1 MIDILF
7 TFLLFA
13 YGLGLLLAILIP
25 LWNRFFVIAF
35 VLTLAST
42 ASAAVTDAVVLVD
55 DCSGVCVDPSGLVL
69 TAKHC
74 DHPPVVVVR
83 FKDRTVS
90 ARRVYVCPETE
101 GPVVFDCDGDGFPF
115 ARLAQIVPPNGEK
128 VWSAGYPDL
137 SGRRDLR
144 WASGP
149 MLGGSQF
156 QYQGGAF
163 RGNVVGFATG
173 PGWSGG
179 PLFNHQGEVC
189 GLLDSSDCQ
198 TSVFISYAATREA
211 YVACRNRPAT
221 KPTLYVFGSVHCG
234 PCLKFKQHYA
244 EQKKV
249 RVRLDARFTVVF
261 VDIDVNPGTA
271 DQFGIKEVPAF
282 VVPGEPT
289 ITGYT
294 DPDVLLDKLGLAEQ
308 EPERPATVA
317 AQPKPPV
324 VTQPPVNAEP
334 AAEASPPTAP
344 VTVTVEKPT
353 SVSPL
358 PTPADEKPD
367 RSVADRLDRLSG
379 LVQTGVSIATWLG
392 VGGMTGG
399 AGGLILGGLALWR
412 TLRRR
417 REAKSPRDSPL
428 SATTPTATS
437 PTPKPPVI
445 TVESPPPPQAIV
457 PETRFAPYE
466 RDTFAE
472 AFAWAEAELVRKYP
486 GSVSTLE
493 AMKGLINQFLSAKGV
508 KPKS

>member
-1 MIDILF
+1 MIDFLF
-7 TFLLFA
+7 TLLLFV
-13 YGLGLLLAILIP
+13 YGLCLLLAILIP
-25 LWNRFFVIAF
+25 LWNRFFVVAF
-35 VLTLAST
+35 VLALTST
-42 ASAAVTDAVVLVD
+42 ASAAVSDAVVLVG
-55 DCSGVCVDPSGLVL
+55 DCSGVCVDPTGLVL

-83 FKDRTVS
+83 FKDRRVS

-101 GPVVFDCDGDGFPF
+101 GPVVFDCDGEGFPF
-115 ARLAQIVPPNGEK
+115 ARLAEIVPPNGEK

-137 SGRRDLR
+137 AGRRELR

-149 MLGGSQF
+149 MLGGSHF
-156 QYQGGAF
+156 RYQGGSF
-163 RGNVVGFATG
+163 RGNVVRFSTG

-179 PLFNHQGEVC
+179 PLFNQQGEVC

-211 YVACRNRPAT
+211 YQACRNRPAK

-244 EQKKV
+244 DQGKL
-249 RVRLDARFTVVF
+249 RQRLDARFTVVF
-261 VDIDVNPGTA
+261 VDIDVHPGTA

-282 VVPGEPT
+282 VVPGEPA

-294 DPDVLLDKLGLAEQ
+294 EPGELLDKLGVVEQ
-308 EPERPATVA
+308 KPARPAIVGA
-317 AQPKPPV
+317 PPKPPIV
-324 VTQPPVNAEP
+324 ATPPSNAEP
-334 AAEASPPTAP
+334 ATEPTPPTAP
-344 VTVTVEKPT
+344 VTVTVEKP
-353 SVSPL
+353 L
-358 PTPADEKPD
+358 PTTPSVEKPD
-367 RSVADRLDRLSG
+367 RSMADRLDRLSG

-399 AGGLILGGLALWR
+399 AGGLILGGIALWR

-417 REAKSPRDSPL
+417 RIAASARDSP
-428 SATTPTATS
+428 AVMTAS
-437 PTPKPPVI
+437 PAPKPPVV

-457 PETRFAPYE
+457 TETRFAPYE

>member
-25 LWNRFFVIAF
+25 LWNRFSVIAF
-35 VLTLAST
+35 VLALAST
-42 ASAAVTDAVVLVD
+42 ASAGVSDAVVLIG

-74 DHPPVVVVR
+74 DLPPVVVVR
-83 FKDRTVS
+83 FRDRTVS

-101 GPVVFDCDGDGFPF
+101 GPVVFDCDGEGFPF
-115 ARLAQIVPPNGEK
+115 ARLAEIVPPNGEK
-128 VWSAGYPDL
+128 VWSAGYPDQ
-137 SGRRDLR
+137 SGRRELR

-156 QYQGGAF
+156 RYQGGTF

-179 PLFNHQGEVC
+179 PLFNQQGEVC

-198 TSVFISYAATREA
+198 TSVFISYAATRET

-244 EQKKV
+244 EHKKLQQ
-249 RVRLDARFTVVF
+249 RLDARFTVVF
-261 VDIDVNPGTA
+261 VDIDVHPGTA
-271 DQFGIKEVPAF
+271 DQFSIKEVPAF

-294 DPDVLLDKLGLAEQ
+294 EPDVLLGKLGVVEQ
-308 EPERPATVA
+308 EPERPAVVA
-317 AQPKPPV
+317 PQPKPSV
-324 VTQPPVNAEP
+324 ITPPANAEP
-334 AAEASPPTAP
+334 AAEQAPSTAP
-344 VTVTVEKPT
+344 VTVTVEKPPVPHPT
-353 SVSPL
+353 
-358 PTPADEKPD
+358 TPAAEKPD

-417 REAKSPRDSPL
+417 RTATSARDSPA
-428 SATTPTATS
+428 ATAPVSTS
-437 PTPKPPVI
+437 SIPKPPVV

-457 PETRFAPYE
+457 TETRFAPYE
-466 RDTFAE
+466 RDSFAE

>member
-1 MIDILF
+1 MIDFLF
-7 TFLLFA
+7 TMLLFA
-13 YGLGLLLAILIP
+13 YGLALLLAILIP
-25 LWNRFFVIAF
+25 LWNRFFLIAF
-35 VLTLAST
+35 VLLLTST
-42 ASAAVTDAVVLVD
+42 ATAGVSEAVVRVD

-101 GPVVFDCDGDGFPF
+101 GPVVFDCDGEGFPF
-115 ARLAQIVPPNGEK
+115 ARIAEIVPPNGEK

-137 SGRRDLR
+137 SGRRELR

-149 MLGGSQF
+149 MLGGSHF
-156 QYQGGAF
+156 RYQGGPF
-163 RGNVVGFATG
+163 RGNVVGFSTG

-179 PLFNHQGEVC
+179 PLFNQQGEVC
-189 GLLDSSDCQ
+189 GLLDSSDSC
-198 TSVFISYAATREA
+198 TSVFITYAATREA

-221 KPTLYVFGSVHCG
+221 KPTLYVFGSMHCG

-244 EQKKV
+244 DQAKL
-249 RVRLDARFTVVF
+249 RQRLDARFTVVF
-261 VDIDVNPGTA
+261 VDIDVHPGTA

-282 VVPGEPT
+282 VVPGEPA

-294 DPDVLLDKLGLAEQ
+294 EPDVLLNKLGVAEQ
-308 EPERPATVA
+308 EPERPAIVDA
-317 AQPKPPV
+317 PPKPPI
-324 VTQPPVNAEP
+324 VTPPANSEP
-334 AAEASPPTAP
+334 EPTPPTAP
-344 VTVTVEKPT
+344 VTVTVEKPP
-353 SVSPL
+353 VSP
-358 PTPADEKPD
+358 PITPSVEKPD
-367 RSVADRLDRLSG
+367 RSVVDRLDRLSG

-417 REAKSPRDSPL
+417 RIAASARDSP
-428 SATTPTATS
+428 AVTAPVAVS
-437 PTPKPPVI
+437 PTPKPPVV

-457 PETRFAPYE
+457 TETRFAPYV
-466 RDTFAE
+466 RDPLAAAVLCAE
-472 AFAWAEAELVRKYP
+472 AVLVRSYP

>member
-1 MIDILF
+1 
-7 TFLLFA
+7 
-13 YGLGLLLAILIP
+13 
-25 LWNRFFVIAF
+25 
-35 VLTLAST
+35 
-42 ASAAVTDAVVLVD
+42 
-55 DCSGVCVDPSGLVL
+55 
-69 TAKHC
+69 
-74 DHPPVVVVR
+74 
-83 FKDRTVS
+83 
-90 ARRVYVCPETE
+90 
-101 GPVVFDCDGDGFPF
+101 
-115 ARLAQIVPPNGEK
+115 
-128 VWSAGYPDL
+128 
-137 SGRRDLR
+137 
-144 WASGP
+144 
-149 MLGGSQF
+149 MLGGSHF
-156 QYQGGAF
+156 RYQGGPF
-163 RGNVVGFATG
+163 RGNVVGFSTG

-179 PLFNHQGEVC
+179 PLFNQQGEVC

-211 YVACRNRPAT
+211 YVTCRNRPTT

-234 PCLKFKQHYA
+234 PCRRFKQHYA
-244 EQKKV
+244 DNATLRKQ
-249 RVRLDARFTVVF
+249 LDARFTVVF
-261 VDIDVNPGTA
+261 VDIDVHPGTA

-294 DPDVLLDKLGLAEQ
+294 EPNVLLDKLGVHGQ
-308 EPERPATVA
+308 EPERPAIVDA
-317 AQPKPPV
+317 PPKPPV
-324 VTQPPVNAEP
+324 LTTPPVVAETP
-334 AAEASPPTAP
+334 VDPTPP
-344 VTVTVEKPT
+344 VTVTTEKPP
-353 SVSPL
+353 V
-358 PTPADEKPD
+358 TPPIPPAAEKPD

-417 REAKSPRDSPL
+417 RIAASARDSP
-428 SATTPTATS
+428 SAPTTPVTAS
-437 PTPKPPVI
+437 PIQKPSVV

-457 PETRFAPYE
+457 TETRFAPYE

-508 KPKS
+508 KPK

>member
-1 MIDILF
+1 MIDFVF
-7 TFLLFA
+7 TMLLFA
-13 YGLGLLLAILIP
+13 YGLALLLAILIP
-25 LWNRFFVIAF
+25 LWNRFFVVAF
-35 VLTLAST
+35 VMAIAST
-42 ASAAVTDAVVLVD
+42 ASAAVSDAVVLVD
-55 DCSGVCVDPSGLVL
+55 DCSGVCVDPTGLVL

-115 ARLAQIVPPNGEK
+115 ARLAEIVPPNGEK

-137 SGRRDLR
+137 AGRRELR

-149 MLGGSQF
+149 MLGGSNF
-156 QYQGGAF
+156 RYQGGAF
-163 RGNVVGFATG
+163 RGNVVGFSTG

-179 PLFNHQGEVC
+179 PLFNQHGEVC

-198 TSVFISYAATREA
+198 TSVFITYAATREA
-211 YVACRNRPAT
+211 YVACRHRPAT

-244 EQKKV
+244 EQKKLQQ
-249 RVRLDARFTVVF
+249 RLDSRFTVVF
-261 VDIDVNPGTA
+261 VDIDVHTGTA

-294 DPDVLLDKLGLAEQ
+294 EPDVLLGKLGVAEQ
-308 EPERPATVA
+308 EPEPPAIVDA
-317 AQPKPPV
+317 PPKPPV
-324 VTQPPVNAEP
+324 VTPPPVIAEP
-334 AAEASPPTAP
+334 AAEPTAP
-344 VTVTVEKPT
+344 VTVTVEKPPVAPPT
-353 SVSPL
+353 
-358 PTPADEKPD
+358 TPAVEKPD

-399 AGGLILGGLALWR
+399 AGGLVLGGLALWR

-417 REAKSPRDSPL
+417 RIAASARDSP
-428 SATTPTATS
+428 AAMTAS
-437 PTPKPPVI
+437 PTPKPPFV

-457 PETRFAPYE
+457 TETRFAPYE

>member
-1 MIDILF
+1 MIDFLF
-7 TFLLFA
+7 TMLLFA
-13 YGLGLLLAILIP
+13 YGLALLLAILIP
-25 LWNRFFVIAF
+25 LWSRFFVVAF
-35 VLTLAST
+35 VLALTST
-42 ASAAVTDAVVLVD
+42 VSAAVSDAVVLVD

-101 GPVVFDCDGDGFPF
+101 GPVVFDCDGEGFPF
-115 ARLAQIVPPNGEK
+115 ARLAEVVPPNGEK
-128 VWSAGYPDL
+128 VWSAGYPVL
-137 SGRRDLR
+137 TGRRELR

-149 MLGGSQF
+149 MLGSSNF
-156 QYQGGAF
+156 RYQGGSF
-163 RGNVVGFATG
+163 RGNVVGFPTG

-179 PLFNHQGEVC
+179 PLFNQEGKVC

-211 YVACRNRPAT
+211 YHASRNHPTT

-244 EQKKV
+244 DRATLRKQ
-249 RVRLDARFTVVF
+249 LDARFTVVF
-261 VDIDVNPGTA
+261 VDIDVHPGTA

-289 ITGYT
+289 ITGYIE
-294 DPDVLLDKLGLAEQ
+294 PGELLDKLGVAEQ
-308 EPERPATVA
+308 EPERPAIVDA
-317 AQPKPPV
+317 PPKPPV
-324 VTQPPVNAEP
+324 VTPPVNSEP
-334 AAEASPPTAP
+334 APAPTPPTVP
-344 VTVTVEKPT
+344 VTVTVEKLPIPPT
-353 SVSPL
+353 
-358 PTPADEKPD
+358 AENPD
-367 RSVADRLDRLSG
+367 HSVADRLDRLSG

-417 REAKSPRDSPL
+417 RIAASARDSPA
-428 SATTPTATS
+428 ATAPVTVS
-437 PTPKPPVI
+437 PTPKPPVV
-445 TVESPPPPQAIV
+445 TLESPPLPQAIV

>member
-42 ASAAVTDAVVLVD
+42 ASAAVSDAVVLVD

-101 GPVVFDCDGDGFPF
+101 GPVVFDCDGEGFPF
-115 ARLAQIVPPNGEK
+115 ARLAEIVPPNGDK
-128 VWSAGYPDL
+128 VWSAGYPNL
-137 SGRRDLR
+137 SGRRELR
-144 WASGP
+144 WASGL

-156 QYQGGAF
+156 RYQGGSF
-163 RGNVVGFATG
+163 RGNVVGFTTG

-179 PLFNHQGEVC
+179 PLFNQQGEVC

-211 YVACRNRPAT
+211 YIACRNRPAT

-244 EQKKV
+244 EQKKLQQ
-249 RVRLDARFTVVF
+249 RLDAWFTVVF
-261 VDIDVNPGTA
+261 VDIDVRPGTA

-294 DPDVLLDKLGLAEQ
+294 EPDVLLDKLGVVEQ
-308 EPERPATVA
+308 KPERPAVVDT
-317 AQPKPPV
+317 QPKPS
-324 VTQPPVNAEP
+324 VTTDPANVEP
-334 AAEASPPTAP
+334 ADDPAPTAP
-344 VTVTVEKPT
+344 VTVEKPT
-353 SVSPL
+353 PVVPAS
-358 PTPADEKPD
+358 TPPVIERPD

-399 AGGLILGGLALWR
+399 AGGLVLGGLALWR
-412 TLRRR
+412 RLRRR
-417 REAKSPRDSPL
+417 REAKSPRDSPP
-428 SATTPTATS
+428 SATISATAS
-437 PTPKPPVI
+437 PAPKPPII

>member
-1 MIDILF
+1 LIDFLF
-7 TFLLFA
+7 TLLLFA
-13 YGLGLLLAILIP
+13 YGLALLLAILIP
-25 LWNRFFVIAF
+25 LWNRFFVVAF
-35 VLTLAST
+35 VLALAST
-42 ASAAVTDAVVLVD
+42 ASAAVSDAVVLVD
-55 DCSGVCVDPSGLVL
+55 DCSGVCVDPTGLVL

-101 GPVVFDCDGDGFPF
+101 GPVVFDCDGEGFPF
-115 ARLAQIVPPNGEK
+115 ARLAQVVPPNGEK

-156 QYQGGAF
+156 RYQGGSF

-179 PLFNHQGEVC
+179 PLFNQEGEVC

-244 EQKKV
+244 EQKKL
-249 RVRLDARFTVVF
+249 RQRLDARFTVVF
-261 VDIDVNPGTA
+261 IDIDVHPGTA

-294 DPDVLLDKLGLAEQ
+294 DPDWLLGKLGVIEQ
-308 EPERPATVA
+308 EPERPAVVT
-317 AQPKPPV
+317 AQPKPPA
-324 VTQPPVNAEP
+324 VTPPANAESAADP
-334 AAEASPPTAP
+334 APPTAP
-344 VTVTVEKPT
+344 VTVTVEKP
-353 SVSPL
+353 SVAP
-358 PTPADEKPD
+358 PATLSDEKPD

-379 LVQTGVSIATWLG
+379 IVQTGVSIATWLG

-399 AGGLILGGLALWR
+399 AGGLVLGGLALLR

-417 REAKSPRDSPL
+417 REAKSPRDSPVQ
-428 SATTPTATS
+428 TAANS
-437 PTPKPPVI
+437 PPLKPPVV
-445 TVESPPPPQAIV
+445 TVESPPLPQAIV

>member
-1 MIDILF
+1 MIDFLF
-7 TFLLFA
+7 TMLLFA
-13 YGLGLLLAILIP
+13 YGLALLLAILIP
-25 LWNRFFVIAF
+25 LWNRFFVVAF
-35 VLTLAST
+35 VLAISST
-42 ASAAVTDAVVLVD
+42 ASAAVSDAVVLVD

-101 GPVVFDCDGDGFPF
+101 GPVVFDCDGEGFPF
-115 ARLAQIVPPNGEK
+115 ARLAEIVPPNGEK

-137 SGRRDLR
+137 AGRRELR

-149 MLGGSQF
+149 MLGGSNF
-156 QYQGGAF
+156 RYQGGAF
-163 RGNVVGFATG
+163 RGNVVGFSTG

-179 PLFNHQGEVC
+179 PLFNQEGKVC
-189 GLLDSSDCQ
+189 GLLDSSDSC
-198 TSVFISYAATREA
+198 TSVFITFAATREA

-234 PCLKFKQHYA
+234 PCLKFKQQYA
-244 EQKKV
+244 DQAKL
-249 RVRLDARFTVVF
+249 RQRLDARFSVVF
-261 VDIDVNPGTA
+261 VDIDVHPGTA

-282 VVPGEPT
+282 VVPGQST

-294 DPDVLLDKLGLAEQ
+294 EPGELLDKLGVRDQ
-308 EPERPATVA
+308 EPERPAIVDVP
-317 AQPKPPV
+317 PKPPV
-324 VTQPPVNAEP
+324 VSQPPTNTEP
-334 AAEASPPTAP
+334 APAPTPPTAP
-344 VTVTVEKPT
+344 QTVTVEKP
-353 SVSPL
+353 PI
-358 PTPADEKPD
+358 TPVAEKPD

-399 AGGLILGGLALWR
+399 AGGLVLGGLALWR

-417 REAKSPRDSPL
+417 RIAASARDSPAT
-428 SATTPTATS
+428 ATTPVTAS
-437 PTPKPPVI
+437 PAPKPPVV

-457 PETRFAPYE
+457 TETRFAPYE